1 MACKV
6 LSKEQMKAQIIEW
19 LDSDAVIERV
29 YYLIIGFL
37 VAKNFS
43 ASVMRVY
50 YLINGLKGIPL

>member
-1 MACKV
+1 MEKYDKNVTAI
-6 LSKEQMKAQIIEW
+6 LE
-19 LDSDAVIERV
+19 
-29 YYLIIGFL
+29 FL